1 MYRYYVYINKSIF
14 FKRMK
19 QINKIKIQYY
29 STRLKT
35 IVRYWRIVDKTER
48 KHKGKRRIK
57 KKEKKRKKKVQIQE

>member
-1 MYRYYVYINKSIF
+1 
-14 FKRMK
+14 MK

-48 KHKGKRRIK
+48 KHKGKRRIN
-57 KKEKKRKKKVQIQE
+57 KKEEEEKESTRVGGE

>member
-1 MYRYYVYINKSIF
+1 
-14 FKRMK
+14 MK

-57 KKEKKRKKKVQIQE
+57 RKEEKESTRVGGE

>member
-1 MYRYYVYINKSIF
+1 
-14 FKRMK
+14 MK

-35 IVRYWRIVDKTER
+35 IVRYWRIVDKTQR
-48 KHKGKRRIK
+48 KEKNK